1 MQSVSTR
8 PVSPD
13 NPESFTGK
21 VTYIVD
27 GDSFSFST
35 KGQLVRITLNEIDA
49 LEMSQPWSNDAY
61 SFFVSGEGQQ

>member
-27 GDSFSFST
+27 GDSFSLST

-61 SFFVSGEGQQ
+61 SFFVSG

>member
-21 VTYIVD
+21 VTYIVN

-61 SFFVSGEGQQ
+61 SFFVSG